1 VVATRLIRV
10 TGDCFLAVRV
20 PVRLAVDFRVA
31 DRAVTFVELFRF
43 GRVAVFAALLA
54 RVDERFDAAV
64 VFRRAFLPDDFDAV
78 AIDGILGEGTR
89 DPLRKIRA
97 RVECRRCLMNAIV
110 SVMTATK
117 DDVGRGIRLMLQN
130 QRLLADCNVCS
141 RPARQDAPHTEASEN
156 AAVVIRASE
165 KRAAPCEPTKTER
178 RVPAVANDERRSRWF
193 ASTYVAAKSREI
205 RRHSGRRA
213 TEKAAD
219 RAASLVVERPVWRLR
234 TSRCG

>member
-89 DPLRKIRA
+89 HPLRKIRA
-97 RVECRRCLMNAIV
+97 RDECRRCSMNANV
-110 SVMTATK
+110 SVVTATQ
-117 DDVGRGIRLMLQN
+117 DDVGRRIRLMLQN
-130 QRLLADCNVCS
+130 QRLLADCNVGF
-141 RPARQDAPHTEASEN
+141 PACLARHSAHRGSVN
-156 AAVVIRASE
+156 AAVVIHASE
-165 KRAAPCEPTKTER
+165 SARRRAAQR
-178 RVPAVANDERRSRWF
+178 RPS
-193 ASTYVAAKSREI
+193 
-205 RRHSGRRA
+205 
-213 TEKAAD
+213 
-219 RAASLVVERPVWRLR
+219 AASLRSPMTNPKPLVRFDL
-234 TSRCG
+234 CGN